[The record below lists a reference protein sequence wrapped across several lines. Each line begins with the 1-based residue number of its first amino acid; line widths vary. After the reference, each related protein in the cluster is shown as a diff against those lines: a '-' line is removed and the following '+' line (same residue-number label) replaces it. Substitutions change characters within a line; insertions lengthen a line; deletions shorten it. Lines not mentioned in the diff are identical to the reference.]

1 MNKKN
6 VCCIFLS
13 LVFIINAKAQFTE
26 QVYKSTIRTA
36 MLFPYGNQMGLAVI
50 KLNSGEQLEL
60 HFDDL
65 EGGYKNYYYTYQLCN
80 ADWTPAMVSYFD
92 YVKGYSSNR
101 INTFRNSAIA
111 RQRYTHYQAY
121 LPEKNCMPTRS
132 GNYLL
137 RVCLDGDTSKTIFTK
152 RILVVEEKV
161 TVGAQAIQPFSNT
174 NSRTHQRVTIR
185 INGNSLNMTNPHQQV
200 KVVVL
205 QNNRWD
211 NAMNN
216 VPPTFIRGKDMEY
229 NNDNQLVFESGR
241 EWRWLDLRSFRFWS
255 DRVDSG
261 TIQAGSN
268 HIYVKPDIPR
278 SGLRYSFYRDLNGMF
293 NVENTDN
300 VNPYWQGDYATVH
313 FNYIP
318 PGNQADPNKDVYLV
332 GKLSDYQVNDNTRM
346 VFNAEKGRYE
356 TTLVLKQGFYSYQYA
371 VADRSSKDK
380 KPTIA
385 ETEGNYWETENT
397 YQVLVYYRSFGA
409 RTDELVSFTSV
420 SSFNGRLNPGF

>member
-6 VCCIFLS
+6 LGCIILS
-13 LVFIINAKAQFTE
+13 LLFVFHIKAQFTE
-26 QVYKSTIRTA
+26 QVYKSNIRTA

-101 INTFRNSAIA
+101 ISTFRNASIA
-111 RQRYTHYQAY
+111 RQKYTHYQAY

-137 RVCLDGDTSKTIFTK
+137 RVCLDGDTSKTVFTK

-161 TVGAQAIQPFSNT
+161 TVGAQAIQPLSLG

-185 INGNSLNMTNPHQQV
+185 INANSLNVTNPHQQV

-211 NAMNN
+211 NAMTNI
-216 VPPTFIRGKDMEY
+216 PPTFIRGKDLEY

-241 EWRWLDLRSFRFWS
+241 EWRWLDLRSIRFWS

-261 TIQAGSN
+261 TIQAGAN
-268 HIYVKPDIPR
+268 HIYVKPDIQR

-293 NVENTDN
+293 SLENTDN

-318 PGNQADPNKDVYLV
+318 PGNQTDPNKDVYLV
-332 GKLSDYQVNDNTRM
+332 GKLSDYQLNDNTRM
-346 VFNAEKGRYE
+346 VFNAAKGRYE
-356 TTLVLKQGFYSYQYA
+356 TTLVLKQGYYNYQYA
-371 VADRSSKDK
+371 VIDRRSNDK
-380 KPTIA
+380 KPTIT

-420 SSFNGRLNPGF
+420 SSYNGRLNPGF